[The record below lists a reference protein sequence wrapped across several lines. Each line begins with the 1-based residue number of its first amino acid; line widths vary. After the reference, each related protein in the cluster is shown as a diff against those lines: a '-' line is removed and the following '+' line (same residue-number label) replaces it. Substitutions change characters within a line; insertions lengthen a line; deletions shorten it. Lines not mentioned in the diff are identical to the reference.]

1 MREFLMKILAAC
13 RSKYGLV
20 ASAILL
26 AVLYVVLS
34 GCSVVKNQTLTD
46 GSTVTEKRS
55 LKLSEPEKEL
65 TPTSPESMMENIVE

>member
-1 MREFLMKILAAC
+1 MKLLEVC
-13 RSKYGLV
+13 RSKYGLA

-26 AVLYVVLS
+26 AVLYAILS

-65 TPTSPESMMENIVE
+65 TTSFQESTMAGTAE

>member
-1 MREFLMKILAAC
+1 MQDFLTKILEVC
-13 RSKYGLV
+13 RSKYGLA

-26 AVLYVVLS
+26 VVLYVILS
-34 GCSVVKNQTLTD
+34 GCSVVRNQTLTD

-65 TPTSPESMMENIVE
+65 TTSSQESMTAGIAE

>member
-1 MREFLMKILAAC
+1 MHEFLMKILAAC
-13 RSKYGLV
+13 RSKYGLA

-26 AVLYVVLS
+26 AVLYVILS

-55 LKLSEPEKEL
+55 LKLSEPEKGL
-65 TPTSPESMMENIVE
+65 MTTSPESTMENTAE

>member
-1 MREFLMKILAAC
+1 MQEFLMKLLAAC
-13 RSKYGLV
+13 RSKYGLA

-26 AVLYVVLS
+26 AVLYAVLS

-46 GSTVTEKRS
+46 GSNVTERRS

-65 TPTSPESMMENIVE
+65 MTSSPELMKENTAE

>member
-1 MREFLMKILAAC
+1 MKLLAAC
-13 RSKYGLV
+13 RSKYGLA

-26 AVLYVVLS
+26 AVLYAVLS

-46 GSTVTEKRS
+46 GSSVIEKRC

-65 TPTSPESMMENIVE
+65 MTSSPELMKENTAE

>member
-1 MREFLMKILAAC
+1 MKLLEAC

-55 LKLSEPEKEL
+55 LKLSEPENAL
-65 TPTSPESMMENIVE
+65 IPTSPESTKDDTAE

>member
-1 MREFLMKILAAC
+1 MQDFLMKLLEVC
-13 RSKYGLV
+13 RSKYGLA

-26 AVLYVVLS
+26 AVLYVILS

-46 GSTVTEKRS
+46 GSNVTEKRS

-65 TPTSPESMMENIVE
+65 TTSFQESMTAGIAE

>member
-1 MREFLMKILAAC
+1 MQEFLMKILAAC
-13 RSKYGLV
+13 RSKYGLA

-26 AVLYVVLS
+26 AVLYVILS

-55 LKLSEPEKEL
+55 LKLSEPEKGL
-65 TPTSPESMMENIVE
+65 MTTFPESTMENTAE

>member
-1 MREFLMKILAAC
+1 MNEFLMKLLAAC
-13 RSKYGLV
+13 RSKYGL
-20 ASAILL
+20 AAAAILS

-65 TPTSPESMMENIVE
+65 TTSFHESMTAATAE

>member
-1 MREFLMKILAAC
+1 MKILAAC
-13 RSKYGLV
+13 RSKYGLA

-34 GCSVVKNQTLTD
+34 GCSVVENQTLTD

-65 TPTSPESMMENIVE
+65 IPTSPESTMENIAE

>member
-1 MREFLMKILAAC
+1 MQDFLTKFLEVC
-13 RSKYGLV
+13 RSKYGLA

-26 AVLYVVLS
+26 VVLYVILS
-34 GCSVVKNQTLTD
+34 GCSVVRNQILTD

-65 TPTSPESMMENIVE
+65 TTSFQELMTAGTAE

>member
-1 MREFLMKILAAC
+1 MQEFLMKLLEVC
-13 RSKYGLV
+13 RSKYGLA

-26 AVLYVVLS
+26 AVLYVVLL

-65 TPTSPESMMENIVE
+65 TPTSPESMMENIAE

>member
-1 MREFLMKILAAC
+1 MHEFLMKILAAC
-13 RSKYGLV
+13 RSKYGLA

-26 AVLYVVLS
+26 VVLYVILS

-65 TPTSPESMMENIVE
+65 TTSFQESMTAGTAE

>member
-1 MREFLMKILAAC
+1 MQEFLMKLLEVC
-13 RSKYGLV
+13 RSKYGLA

-34 GCSVVKNQTLTD
+34 GCSVVRNQTLTD

-65 TPTSPESMMENIVE
+65 MPTSPESMMENIAE

>member
-1 MREFLMKILAAC
+1 MQDFLTKILEVC

-26 AVLYVVLS
+26 VVLYVILS
-34 GCSVVKNQTLTD
+34 GCSVVRNQTLTD

-65 TPTSPESMMENIVE
+65 TTSSQESMTAGTAE

>member
-1 MREFLMKILAAC
+1 MQEFLMKLLEVC
-13 RSKYGLV
+13 RSKYGLA

-34 GCSVVKNQTLTD
+34 GCSVVRNQTLTD
-46 GSTVTEKRS
+46 GSTVTEKRC

-65 TPTSPESMMENIVE
+65 IPTFPESTMENIAE

>member
-1 MREFLMKILAAC
+1 MNEFLMKILAAC

-20 ASAILL
+20 AAAILL

-46 GSTVTEKRS
+46 GSNVTEKRC
-55 LKLSEPEKEL
+55 LKLSEPEKGL
-65 TPTSPESMMENIVE
+65 MTSSPESTMENIAE

>member
-1 MREFLMKILAAC
+1 MQEFLMKLLAVC
-13 RSKYGLV
+13 RSKYGL
-20 ASAILL
+20 AAAAILS

-46 GSTVTEKRS
+46 GSSVTEKRS

-65 TPTSPESMMENIVE
+65 TTSFQESMTAGTAE

>member
-1 MREFLMKILAAC
+1 MREFLMKTLAAC
-13 RSKYGLV
+13 RSKYVLV

-26 AVLYVVLS
+26 AVLYVALL

-55 LKLSEPEKEL
+55 LKLSEPEKGL
-65 TPTSPESMMENIVE
+65 MTTSPESTMENTAE

>member
-1 MREFLMKILAAC
+1 MKLLEVC
-13 RSKYGLV
+13 RSKYGLA

-26 AVLYVVLS
+26 AVLYVILS

-65 TPTSPESMMENIVE
+65 TTSFQESMTAGIAE

>member
-1 MREFLMKILAAC
+1 MQDFLMKLLEVC
-13 RSKYGLV
+13 RSKYGLA

-65 TPTSPESMMENIVE
+65 IPTSPESMTENTAE

>member
-1 MREFLMKILAAC
+1 MQDFLTKCLEVC
-13 RSKYGLV
+13 RSKYGLA

-26 AVLYVVLS
+26 VVLYVILS
-34 GCSVVKNQTLTD
+34 GCSVVRNQILTD

-65 TPTSPESMMENIVE
+65 TTSFQELMTAGTAE

>member
-1 MREFLMKILAAC
+1 MQEFLMKILAAC
-13 RSKYGLV
+13 RSKYGLA

-26 AVLYVVLS
+26 AVLYAILS

-55 LKLSEPEKEL
+55 LKLSEPEKGL
-65 TPTSPESMMENIVE
+65 MTTSPESMMENIAE

>member
-13 RSKYGLV
+13 RFKYGLV

-55 LKLSEPEKEL
+55 LKLSEPEKGL
-65 TPTSPESMMENIVE
+65 MTTSPESTMENTAE

>member
-1 MREFLMKILAAC
+1 MRDFLIKILEVC
-13 RSKYGLV
+13 RSKYGLA

-26 AVLYVVLS
+26 VVLYVILS

-55 LKLSEPEKEL
+55 LKLSELEKEL
-65 TPTSPESMMENIVE
+65 TTSSQELMTAGTAE

>member
-1 MREFLMKILAAC
+1 MQEFLMKLLEVC
-13 RSKYGLV
+13 RSKYGLA

-26 AVLYVVLS
+26 VVLYVVLS

-46 GSTVTEKRS
+46 GSTVTEKRC

-65 TPTSPESMMENIVE
+65 ILTSPESTMENIAE

>member
-1 MREFLMKILAAC
+1 MRDFLTKLLEVC
-13 RSKYGLV
+13 RSKYGLA

-26 AVLYVVLS
+26 VVLYVILS
-34 GCSVVKNQTLTD
+34 GCSVVRNQILTD

-65 TPTSPESMMENIVE
+65 TTSSQESMTAGIAE